1 MTKENKYI
9 DLLALQGVTEI
20 TLPSTSGSKWS
31 WTFPLQKNVSFGL
44 EIKVEGSNT
53 ANVGVDIEHSNE
65 DLTDAE
71 QNLTNDD
78 YVVPDNEPEIATLD
92 DQKVFIIPFG
102 PTPAI
107 NARVKFNMG
116 AGNDATTTITRLRLV
131 SSRNL

>member
-20 TLPSTSGSKWS
+20 TLPAVTGNKWS
-31 WTFPLQKNVSFGL
+31 QSFPLQKNVSFGL
-44 EIKVEGSNT
+44 EVKVEGSNT
-53 ANVGVDIEHSNE
+53 ANVGVDVEHSNE

-71 QNLTNDD
+71 QNLTNAN
-78 YVVPDNEPEIATLD
+78 YVVPDGEPEIAVLN

-107 NARVKFNMG
+107 NARIKFNMG
-116 AGNDATTTITRLRLV
+116 AGNDATITVTRLRLV
-131 SSRNL
+131 SSRHL